1 MNAYGSKQYQQTQ
14 VTTVDK
20 GRLIILLYEGAIKF
34 LSQAKECQASGDIPG
49 KTNCINRAMDI
60 INELNQSLNLQE
72 GGEISQNLKRLYEFW
87 NDHLIRAKVRKEAQP
102 IDDVIKMM
110 ASLTEAWRKVCQPAG
125 EPASEGTPTST
136 NLSTSV

>member
-49 KTNCINRAMDI
+49 KANCINRAMDI

-125 EPASEGTPTST
+125 ESASEGTPTS